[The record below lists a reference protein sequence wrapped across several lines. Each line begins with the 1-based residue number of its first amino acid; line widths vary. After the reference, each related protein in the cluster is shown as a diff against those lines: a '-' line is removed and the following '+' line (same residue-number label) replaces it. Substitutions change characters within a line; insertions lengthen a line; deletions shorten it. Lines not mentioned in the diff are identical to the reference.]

1 MEAAWQWRRAVWRSK
16 VLKWALEGD
25 ENARQPELA
34 SVVERLRAAASD
46 TPLFAPVA
54 FELRGG
60 CRVGELGRSQSAVRR
75 LTSLLMPG
83 RFSLRRRLTAA
94 PRHLSPSAGLRICPI
109 NLVMCT

>member
-60 CRVGELGRSQSAVRR
+60 WGSWDDLKAPCAGSQAS
-75 LTSLLMPG
+75 
-83 RFSLRRRLTAA
+83 
-94 PRHLSPSAGLRICPI
+94 
-109 NLVMCT
+109 